1 MIKALVGD
9 YRRRINTE
17 EKAKVVAAAWG
28 EEFIQLLAV
37 LAIVPRTILKSRMN
51 SSFFSNHP
59 GAIHPIIKNRPRQ
72 NS

>member
-28 EEFIQLLAV
+28 EECIQLLAV

-51 SSFFSNHP
+51 SSFSFKSSWRNSSNSS
-59 GAIHPIIKNRPRQ
+59 K
-72 NS
+72 SS